1 MTPEEANLLAR
12 LDERVK
18 SLMYSLD
25 AIRAELAEV
34 KKSQEAFEKQA
45 AKWRGGLAL
54 LVAIG
59 SVAVG
64 AITVIDKV
72 LALTGK
78 R

>member
-18 SLMYSLD
+18 SLLLSVDKLHT
-25 AIRAELAEV
+25 EV
-34 KKSQEAFEKQA
+34 EKIKESQEAFERQA

-64 AITVIDKV
+64 ALTVIDKV

>member
-1 MTPEEANLLAR
+1 MTPEEAHLLVR

-18 SLMYSLD
+18 SLMHSLD
-25 AIRAELAEV
+25 VLHTEV
-34 KKSQEAFEKQA
+34 EKIKQSQEAFERQA

-59 SVAVG
+59 SFAVG
-64 AITVIDKV
+64 AIAVVDKIM
-72 LALTGK
+72 ALTGK